1 MLKRTELMLSR
12 VEDFCGALAA
22 AGLGA
27 IMLIVAS
34 DVALRYVVGRPWSWA
49 YDVVSI
55 YLTISIFYLALS
67 RTFREHGHISVDL
80 AQRYMSP
87 KVKHSLNLFICIL
100 SAGLFTVI
108 AWITLR
114 LAWTQYSGEDVI
126 SSIVDWPT
134 WVSTIFVPV
143 GTALIVMRLV
153 LTAIN
158 HVAVLASG
166 AELIPSARPD
176 DGDHPILTGE

>member
-1 MLKRTELMLSR
+1 MLSK

-34 DVALRYVVGRPWSWA
+34 DVGLRYVVGRPWSWA

-87 KVKHSLNLFICIL
+87 RVRHSLDLFICIL
-100 SAGLFTVI
+100 SAGLFAVI
-108 AWITLR
+108 AWITSAAGLDAIFRRGRDFFDSGLADLGIHDLR
-114 LAWTQYSGEDVI
+114 AGWH
-126 SSIVDWPT
+126 
-134 WVSTIFVPV
+134 
-143 GTALIVMRLV
+143 GTHCHA
-153 LTAIN
+153 
-158 HVAVLASG
+158 
-166 AELIPSARPD
+166 ARAD
-176 DGDHPILTGE
+176 SHQSYIRACLGIRT

>member
-1 MLKRTELMLSR
+1 LFKRIELILSR

-34 DVALRYVVGRPWSWA
+34 DVGLRYLLGRPWSWA

-55 YLTISIFYLALS
+55 YLTVSIFYLALS
-67 RTFREHGHISVDL
+67 RTLREHGHISVDL
-80 AQRYMSP
+80 VQRYMSP
-87 KVKHSLNLFICIL
+87 KVRHSLNLLICIL
-100 SAGLFTVI
+100 SAGLFALI

-114 LAWTQYSGEDVI
+114 LAWTQYSAEDVI
-126 SSIVDWPT
+126 SSVVDWPT
-134 WVSTIFVPV
+134 WASTIFVPV
-143 GTALIVMRLV
+143 GTTLIVLRLI

-158 HVAVLASG
+158 HISIIVWDAGIIPAV
-166 AELIPSARPD
+166 RPG
-176 DGDHPILTGE
+176 DGDRAISTGE